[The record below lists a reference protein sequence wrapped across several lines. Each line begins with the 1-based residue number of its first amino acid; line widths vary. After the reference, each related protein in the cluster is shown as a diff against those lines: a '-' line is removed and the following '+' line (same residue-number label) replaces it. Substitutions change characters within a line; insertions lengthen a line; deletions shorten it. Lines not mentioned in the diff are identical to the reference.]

1 MNSFIIRIAQLFSSD
16 PEEIEKD
23 SAEDLDE
30 LTTYYKVSDFNTQL
44 PSDLNK
50 TGLNE
55 RDILTI
61 GLFDG
66 ADDNAS
72 EQQVF
77 HTDVM
82 AGWDAF
88 VQYYNGID
96 KDEPIK
102 IKISIAKRRD
112 NGKVSVYCPDLFAA
126 YLGGQGVKDVLG
138 LFEDILYDGRL
149 CVEYQEGDISLVGTS
164 MAFVGKGRTPVYLAE
179 PTLNENVT
187 EQAKYICCNDL
198 IKEHLKPTDLE
209 V

>member
-1 MNSFIIRIAQLFSSD
+1 MNSFIIRIAQLFSSE

-23 SAEDLDE
+23 SAEDLDG

-44 PSDLNK
+44 PSTLNK

-66 ADDNAS
+66 VDDNAS
-72 EQQVF
+72 EQQVL
-77 HTDVM
+77 HNEAM
-82 AGWDAF
+82 GGWDAF
-88 VQYYNGID
+88 VQNYNGID
-96 KDEPIK
+96 KDDPIK

-126 YLGGQGVKDVLG
+126 YLGGQELKDVLG

-149 CVEYQEGDISLVGTS
+149 CVEYQEGEI
-164 MAFVGKGRTPVYLAE
+164 
-179 PTLNENVT
+179 
-187 EQAKYICCNDL
+187 
-198 IKEHLKPTDLE
+198 
-209 V
+209 

>member
-1 MNSFIIRIAQLFSSD
+1 MNSFIIRIAQLFSSE

-23 SAEDLDE
+23 SAEDLDG

-44 PSDLNK
+44 PSTLTK

-66 ADDNAS
+66 VD
-72 EQQVF
+72 
-77 HTDVM
+77 
-82 AGWDAF
+82 
-88 VQYYNGID
+88 YYNGID
-96 KDEPIK
+96 KDDPIK

-126 YLGGQGVKDVLG
+126 YLGGQGLKDVLG

-149 CVEYQEGDISLVGTS
+149 CVEYQEGEISLVGTS
-164 MAFVGKGRTPVYLAE
+164 MAFVGKGRTPVYLAK

-187 EQAKYICCNDL
+187 EQAKYVCCNDL
-198 IKEHLKPTDLE
+198 IKEHLKPTDFE
-209 V
+209 VQGSDNNEYPHVLFAVFLV